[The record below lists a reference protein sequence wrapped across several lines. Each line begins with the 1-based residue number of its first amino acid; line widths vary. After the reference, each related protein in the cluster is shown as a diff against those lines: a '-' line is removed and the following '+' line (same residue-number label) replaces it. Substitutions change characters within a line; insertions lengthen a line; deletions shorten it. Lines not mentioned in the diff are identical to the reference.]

1 MNTDATTAADRDGET
16 VTVVDGPPAQDP
28 PRFAMSLTTLP
39 SGTRVVGVSGEVDI
53 ATADV
58 FGDLL
63 LAALDLDHPHVVV
76 DAEHLEFC
84 DAQGL
89 RALTAA
95 ADLAEALGG
104 RVTIVN
110 ARPLVVRLLRITGL
124 CRRFAVRAAAAQ
136 PS

>member
-1 MNTDATTAADRDGET
+1 M
-16 VTVVDGPPAQDP
+16 TVVDGPPTQDP
-28 PRFAMSLTTLP
+28 PRFAMSLMTVP
-39 SGTRVVGVSGEVDI
+39 GGTRVVGVSGEVDI
-53 ATADV
+53 ATADI

-63 LAALDLDHPHVVV
+63 LAALDLDHPNVVV

-110 ARPLVVRLLRITGL
+110 ARPLLVRLLRITGL
-124 CRRFAVRAAAAQ
+124 QQRFAVGAAAARTG
-136 PS
+136 